1 MKHLYEIM
9 GPLESEMGMNWRMF
23 TGITNDW
30 SDDSCVHD
38 VRKLKW
44 QLVVKRHLHTSVYLI
59 GYYCMSEL
67 QSSSKRKNKELELHR
82 ASDGGHRYR
91 NPPTNA
97 LSAVTTNHK
106 IFKQGR
112 EMSGHL
118 LNP

>member
-1 MKHLYEIM
+1 MI
-9 GPLESEMGMNWRMF
+9 GGVSVSQ
-23 TGITNDW
+23 

-44 QLVVKRHLHTSVYLI
+44 QLVVKRRLHTSVYLT

-91 NPPTNA
+91 NPPTNT
-97 LSAVTTNHK
+97 LSPVTTNHK

-112 EMSGHL
+112 EMSSHL